1 MRRFQGIFAAFFA
14 VIALA
19 GCGGGESATGDS
31 AAAGG
36 ASGEISLDGSSTVFP
51 ITEAIAEEFRRNHPG
66 ARVSIGV
73 SGTGGGFK
81 KFCAGET
88 DIQNASRIIKESE
101 IAACAEAGIEWI
113 ELPVAYDGLAVVVN
127 PENDWVNMITVEELR
142 TIWEPAAQGEIM
154 RWSDVRPGWPDTE
167 LHLYGPGVDSGTFD
181 YFTLAING
189 EEGASRGDFTASEDD
204 NVLVQGIANDRN
216 ALGFFGFAYYDEN
229 RSRLKIVPVDDGD
242 ASNGAGAIVPS
253 IDTVRNSTYQ
263 PLSRP
268 IFIYVRK
275 DALEEPVV
283 AEFIDFYLE
292 NAEDLVGEVGYIPLP
307 ANAYRMAQAR
317 VDDRITG
324 SMFEDAGSQVG
335 VSIEDLLNVE
345 SRSAAPDRPAETTT
359 TE

>member
-1 MRRFQGIFAAFFA
+1 MRRFQSIFAAVLA
-14 VIALA
+14 IIAFA
-19 GCGGGESATGDS
+19 GCGGGESATGDGS
-31 AAAGG
+31 EG
-36 ASGEISLDGSSTVFP
+36 ASGEISIDGSSTVFP
-51 ITEAIAEEFRRNHPG
+51 ITEAVAEEFRRTHPG

-88 DIQNASRIIKESE
+88 DIQNASRIIKETE
-101 IAACAEAGIEWI
+101 IAACANAGIEWI

-127 PENDWVNMITVEELR
+127 PENDWVNKITVEELR
-142 TIWEPAAQGEIM
+142 AMWEPAAQGEIK
-154 RWSDVRPGWPDTE
+154 RWSQVRPNWPDTE

-181 YFTLAING
+181 YFTLAVNG

-229 RSRLKIVPVDDGD
+229 RSRLKVVPVDDGD
-242 ASNGAGAIVPS
+242 ASNGAGGIVPS
-253 IDTVRNSTYQ
+253 IETVRNSTYQ

-275 DALEEPVV
+275 DALEEPVI
-283 AEFIDFYLE
+283 AEFIEFYLE

-307 ANAYRMAQAR
+307 SNAYRMAEAR
-317 VDDRITG
+317 VEDRVTG

-335 VSIEDLLNVE
+335 VSIEDLLG
-345 SRSAAPDRPAETTT
+345 AETRSTLPARE
-359 TE
+359 TETATATE